1 LVYSPGTTL
10 LVSLAAAL
18 TLALTAC
25 GPTQLRPPELP
36 EYDVE
41 TQAAIDLQRNADEV
55 LRQFP
60 NAVLPEVERVRF
72 VDLSEHNYAM
82 ADCLTAAGFTAVGY
96 WDSFET
102 GAPQGQELPL
112 ALATYECQA
121 KYPINPRVMVQLNDD
136 QKRYLYEYYT
146 QIMIPCLKTEGF
158 DAPPAPSLQS
168 YIGTYGQLGSWDP
181 YGLVSVSTNEEWE
194 AINKKCPQDSK
205 ELYGL

>member
-1 LVYSPGTTL
+1 VVAASI
-10 LVSLAAAL
+10 AAL
-18 TLALTAC
+18 AALTAC

-82 ADCLTAAGFTAVGY
+82 ADCLTAAGFTAVGF
-96 WDSFET
+96 WDGYQT
-102 GAPQGQELPL
+102 GSAEGQELPL

-136 QKRYLYEYYT
+136 QLRYLYEYYT
-146 QIMIPCLKTEGF
+146 QIATPCLNEEGY
-158 DAPPAPSLQS
+158 DVPPAPSLQNFV
-168 YIGTYGQLGSWDP
+168 GNYGQPGSWQP
-181 YGLVSVSTNEEWE
+181 FWLVETKTNEEWE
-194 AINKKCPQDSK
+194 AINKKCPQTPK
-205 ELYGL
+205 ELFGL